1 MTSNPRA
8 GSLAGVTVIDFG
20 HYIAGPGAAMMLADH
35 GADVVKIIQPGVD
48 AGQDGAQ
55 AVLNRGKRKIAL
67 DLKSPA
73 GISAAIDLIKNAD
86 VVIENFRP
94 GVMKRLGLGQ
104 DAMSAVNPGL
114 IYLSLPGFS
123 AVDEKFAG
131 MPAWEGVVAASM
143 GQFTDMGLNRVL
155 MGIEASYSPLSLA
168 SAYASVIGALS
179 VTLALRAR
187 LKTGL
192 GDHIEVPLAAA
203 LMEGLV
209 YNSLSIENLPE
220 RYKSL
225 RELEIERRRAN
236 GLPMNLK
243 YEDLQE
249 FLDPFY
255 RSYKCKDGRPFYVV
269 SEAHATHSIRALQVL
284 GLWDEMKAAGVPV
297 ADPYLS
303 TSEWPEGVN
312 CTLKAYPIAEPWA
325 GYLSRRMGERFLTK
339 DSFEWETLFGE
350 AGAPAAAHRTTKEW
364 LHSEHAHM
372 SGLVMP
378 VDDPELGDM
387 LQPCPVAWLESEGGQ
402 FPINTFKEHSSQQ
415 ATFQRDALS
424 PTNHPNNSPTQG
436 APWLAGITV
445 LDMTNVI
452 AGPTIAGTMTRF
464 GARVIKLDSAKP
476 TFDPWNTVACGLYA
490 NLGKESMLVDV
501 KTPAGKEILLQL
513 IRTVDIITINATG
526 LQLESLGL
534 TKRELEEVNER
545 VILCHLDA
553 FGGPKLGPRS
563 NYPGYDD
570 LVQASTGVMER
581 FGGSMDTVEEHA
593 HFGTIDVLAGF
604 CGVFATAMALLQREI
619 TGKGDIARTS
629 LAAAGQWLQ
638 SRFMYDYE
646 GRPPFNEARGREVKG
661 EGAWYRCYKAADGW
675 FFLAALGLDLAT
687 LASSELLAPAS
698 KIDPEKLEPWLE
710 ILFSTQS
717 VKYWKEHL
725 QELDIAVQPLESMA
739 NVRDSSIGNPPA
751 LNTVS
756 FHKDSDHPSG
766 RDIVHVAAT
775 AVRPSRAELVS
786 LPAAE
791 KYGMS
796 TGSILR
802 EFGYSQDQIS
812 ELLHNGV
819 IAESWS
825 KQYLPD

>member
-1 MTSNPRA
+1 MTSNATA

-35 GADVVKIIQPGVD
+35 GADVIKITQPGVD
-48 AGQDGAQ
+48 TSKDGAQ

-67 DLKSPA
+67 DLKSPE
-73 GISAAIDLIKNAD
+73 GISAAIDLITTAD

-94 GVMKRLGLGQ
+94 GVMERLGLGQ
-104 DAMSAVNPGL
+104 NAMLAINPGL

-123 AVDEKFAG
+123 AVDEEFAG
-131 MPAWEGVVAASM
+131 LPAWEGIVAASM

-225 RELEIERRRAN
+225 RELEIERRRSN
-236 GLPMNLK
+236 QLPMNLK

-284 GLWDEMKAAGVPV
+284 GLWEEMKAAGVPV

-325 GYLSRRMGERFLTK
+325 GYLSRRMAERFLTK

-364 LHSEHAHM
+364 LHSEHAHL

-378 VDDPELGDM
+378 VDDSELGDM
-387 LQPCPVAWLESEGGQ
+387 LQPCPVAWLESEGGE
-402 FPINTFKEHSSQQ
+402 FLINTCKQQSHRNLDSHYDLSSSSQPEE
-415 ATFQRDALS
+415 S
-424 PTNHPNNSPTQG
+424 PIAN
-436 APWLAGITV
+436 APWLSGITV

-464 GARVIKLDSAKP
+464 GARVIKLDSARP

-490 NLGKESMLVDV
+490 NLGKESILVDV
-501 KTPAGKEILLQL
+501 KTAAGKEILLQL
-513 IRTVDIITINATG
+513 IRAVDVITINATG

-534 TKRELEEVNER
+534 TKQELEEVNER

-553 FGGPKLGPRS
+553 FGGPKRGPRS

-604 CGVFATAMALLQREI
+604 CGVFATAMALLQREK

-646 GRPPFNEARGREVKG
+646 GRPPFNEARGRDVKG

-675 FFLAALGLDLAT
+675 FFLAALGLDPQSLT
-687 LASSELLAPAS
+687 SSKLLAPAS
-698 KIDPEKLEPWLE
+698 KIDKDKIEPWLE
-710 ILFSTQS
+710 ILFSTQT
-717 VKYWKEHL
+717 VEYWKEHL
-725 QELDIAVQPLESMA
+725 RELDIAVQPLESMA
-739 NVRDSSIGNPPA
+739 NIRDSSIGNSPA
-751 LNTVS
+751 LNTVC

-775 AVRPSRAELVS
+775 AVRSARARLVS

-796 TGSILR
+796 TGTILR
-802 EFGYSQDQIS
+802 ELGYSQDQIN

-819 IAESWS
+819 VAESWS